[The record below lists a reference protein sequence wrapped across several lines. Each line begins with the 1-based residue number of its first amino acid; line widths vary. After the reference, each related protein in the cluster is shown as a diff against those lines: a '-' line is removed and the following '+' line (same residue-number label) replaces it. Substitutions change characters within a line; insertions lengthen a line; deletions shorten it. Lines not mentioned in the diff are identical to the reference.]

1 MDAAMGGSS
10 AIAPSGSRDRHG
22 LGSVESISRIQTI
35 LVADRYQQHRFLRD
49 PRNHLHPHGDTEVRR
64 RRDPLDKQLANHVTS
79 VNRWTFQPTTCLE
92 LKRHMIQ
99 PDRVQNGGMDVMHMG
114 LFANSP

>member
-1 MDAAMGGSS
+1 MGRSS

-49 PRNHLHPHGDTEVRR
+49 LRTHLHPHGGPKVRR
-64 RRDPLDKQLANHVTS
+64 ARLHLGEQLANHVAGI
-79 VNRWTFQPTTCLE
+79 NRWTFQPTTCLE
-92 LKRHMIQ
+92 FERHMIQ
-99 PDRVQNGGMDVMHMG
+99 PDRVQNGGMNVMHMG
-114 LFANSP
+114 LIANSP